1 MTFKIALHTLS
12 LPVSSPALCQ
22 FPFLCSVHTSQAFAD
37 WVGPAHKLVIS
48 SPCCSWFLWLL
59 PALNTHISLLCT
71 SALLNMEVK
80 SLEAHVIIHTHCPCC
95 LREKDF
101 YSPKVIAILRQAKIT
116 QAFAISHFK
125 AELSVASQAVFRL
138 GK

>member
-1 MTFKIALHTLS
+1 M
-12 LPVSSPALCQ
+12 
-22 FPFLCSVHTSQAFAD
+22 
-37 WVGPAHKLVIS
+37 
-48 SPCCSWFLWLL
+48 LL
-59 PALNTHISLLCT
+59 FSAPLLLT
-71 SALLNMEVK
+71 MDVK
-80 SLEAHVIIHTHCPCC
+80 GLEMRVIIHTHCPCS

-101 YSPKVIAILRQAKIT
+101 YSPTVIAILRQAKIA